1 MGDSD
6 CAAIVDIPSCLGP
19 FETRREIVVPVSE
32 DGRTTVKDVLLHLSR
47 ETDPWFEYLL
57 NGAENPDG
65 VHMLVLNS
73 SMVHPKDQATT
84 PVKPGDRLH
93 IIPPILGG

>member
-19 FETRREIVVPVSE
+19 FETRREIVVPVNA
-32 DGRTTVKDVLLHLSR
+32 DGRTTVKDVLLYLSR
-47 ETDPWFEYLL
+47 ESHPWFGYLL
-57 NGAENPDG
+57 DGVENPDG

-84 PVKPGDRLH
+84 AVKPGDWLH